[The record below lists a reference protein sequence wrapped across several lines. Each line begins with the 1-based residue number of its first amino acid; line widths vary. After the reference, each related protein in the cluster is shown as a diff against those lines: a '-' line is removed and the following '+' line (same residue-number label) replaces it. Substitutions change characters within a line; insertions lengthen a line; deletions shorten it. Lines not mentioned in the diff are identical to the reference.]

1 MTGIYQNSMLK
12 LCRVVFIFKKP
23 ILTVQLC
30 QGESCMYTINIT
42 GHHVDVTPALKEHI
56 NEKMDKLGRL
66 SDQITTIHV
75 TLMQDNNEQKA
86 EATIHLPGKEL
97 FAAAVSENRLFH
109 AIDAMTEKLARQI
122 DKHKTRK
129 SANHQKPMVAS

>member
-1 MTGIYQNSMLK
+1 
-12 LCRVVFIFKKP
+12 
-23 ILTVQLC
+23 
-30 QGESCMYTINIT
+30 MYTINIT

-66 SDQITTIHV
+66 SDQITTIQV

-97 FAAAVSENRLFH
+97 FAAAISENRMFH
-109 AIDAMTEKLARQI
+109 AIDAMTDKLARQI
-122 DKHKTRK
+122 DKHKTRQN
-129 SANHQKPMVAS
+129 ANHQKPMVAS